1 MLIVRAKAPILSA
14 ITADQEVKSAM
25 LGDVLLVGLFAL
37 IAAIVLGSAIWS
49 DLVSRGDDT
58 YKYH

>member
-1 MLIVRAKAPILSA
+1 
-14 ITADQEVKSAM
+14 M
-25 LGDVLLVGLFAL
+25 LGNIIFVGLFVL

-49 DLVSRGDDT
+49 DLVSRGDDK

>member
-1 MLIVRAKAPILSA
+1 
-14 ITADQEVKSAM
+14 M
-25 LGDVLLVGLFAL
+25 LGNVILVGLFVL

-49 DLVSRGDDT
+49 DLISRGDDT

>member
-1 MLIVRAKAPILSA
+1 
-14 ITADQEVKSAM
+14 M